1 MVFLKKGGSFPVVDD
16 QNPLEGQGFG
26 LDLKEKKGREKAE
39 MEWGGNNN
47 SGKEKKKI

>member
-16 QNPLEGQGFG
+16 HNPLESQGFG
-26 LDLKEKKGREKAE
+26 LDLEKKGHEKAE

-47 SGKEKKKI
+47 SGKEKTKS